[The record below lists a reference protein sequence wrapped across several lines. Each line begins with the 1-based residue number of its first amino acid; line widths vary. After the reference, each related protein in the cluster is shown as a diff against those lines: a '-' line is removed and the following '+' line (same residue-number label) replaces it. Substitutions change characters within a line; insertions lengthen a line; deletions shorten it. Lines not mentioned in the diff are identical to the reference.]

1 MVIGICTEPVLPM
14 LMVKRSRRGACRLM
28 TFQGTLEDRPFGA
41 VIMSTCKDPKQPGVL
56 RGWEIAL
63 ADDRALGLVE
73 QTTKDDREKLPSRA
87 NAMS

>member
-1 MVIGICTEPVLPM
+1 
-14 LMVKRSRRGACRLM
+14 M

-41 VIMSTCKDPKQPGVL
+41 AMMSTCKDPKQPGVL

-63 ADDRALGLVE
+63 ADDRALGLQSSLVE
-73 QTTKDDREKLPSRA
+73 QTTKDDREKMPSRA